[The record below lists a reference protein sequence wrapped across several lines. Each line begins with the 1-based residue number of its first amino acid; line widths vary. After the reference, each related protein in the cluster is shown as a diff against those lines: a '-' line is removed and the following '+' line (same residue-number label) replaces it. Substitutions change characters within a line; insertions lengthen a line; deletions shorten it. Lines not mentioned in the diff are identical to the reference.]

1 MKRLCLNTFCLRNKD
16 SIEEKKL
23 MSESSKYLIGIQ
35 LYVLARLL
43 SEENE
48 RIECRNT
55 VIIKLE

>member
-23 MSESSKYLIGIQ
+23 MSEPSKYLIGIQ

-43 SEENE
+43 SEANE